1 MTTSTIVWIVVV
13 AVAALLLIGGLVWLA
28 RSKRHQHRHMEPGNI
43 RKAAEE
49 ETLHVRQHEALADGT
64 AAKARAAQTEA
75 DVWAAQASGLQ
86 QQAAARR
93 GEAATWR
100 DQLDAQWAR
109 ANELDPD
116 SQTPDGPKS
125 TEPQHQ

>member
-1 MTTSTIVWIVVV
+1 MVYD
-13 AVAALLLIGGLVWLA
+13 
-28 RSKRHQHRHMEPGNI
+28 Q
-43 RKAAEE
+43 
-49 ETLHVRQHEALADGT
+49 
-64 AAKARAAQTEA
+64 
-75 DVWAAQASGLQ
+75 AQAAPRIGTLITEVLTHLGLRRAVLVVM
-86 QQAAARR
+86 AAARR

-125 TEPQHQ
+125 TEPQTHCRGVFR